1 MAQRYCSRSLICRV
15 VRNGGVPVRIR
26 VSTLCGYKPNGKVPA
41 PKAGSSPYGCPGSSP
56 GIRALCSCG
65 RAADG
70 TGPENQRSQKGP
82 GVRISPAALCIR
94 AGGQHPVSKTGN
106 DGPTPSGCAENSV
119 CAWGISVS
127 ELCETMEKMAE
138 RLHASAPDKSEGW
151 DEIENIGDDPLIE
164 EKEQNSLDDDYE
176 L

>member
-1 MAQRYCSRSLICRV
+1 MAQWYCSRLLICRV
-15 VRNGGVPVRIR
+15 ARNGGVPVRIR

-41 PKAGSSPYGCPGSSP
+41 PKAGSSPYGVSRSESWYPRFAAVAERVMVPVLKTGGPKGSGSSNLS
-56 GIRALCSCG
+56 GC
-65 RAADG
+65 
-70 TGPENQRSQKGP
+70 
-82 GVRISPAALCIR
+82 VCIR

-127 ELCETMEKMAE
+127 GLCETMEKMAE